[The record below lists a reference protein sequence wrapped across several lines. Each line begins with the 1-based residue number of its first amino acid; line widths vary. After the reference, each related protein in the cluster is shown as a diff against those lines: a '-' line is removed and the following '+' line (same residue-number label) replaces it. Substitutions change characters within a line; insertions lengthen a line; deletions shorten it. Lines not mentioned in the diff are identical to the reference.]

1 METVKNLNRKI
12 KPSATL
18 LEVINFNYV
27 WEEYYTLNANTA
39 ICWWWHGFARNEEEW
54 AGTFIDGKRVFTR
67 TNSGAAYFSAIKIEN
82 DIVSFWGEEYLGAR
96 YFNDNEQEQWFSDF
110 NLVPNKEVA
119 EYYYKELTDG
129 VKPEVKGLINGETYL
144 ERWETTQKTLT
155 AIFYT
160 LT

>member
-54 AGTFIDGKRVFTR
+54 AGTFIDGKRVLTQ
-67 TNSGAAYFSAIKIEN
+67 TNNGAAYFSAIKVE
-82 DIVSFWGEEYLGAR
+82 DGVVSFWGETYLGAK
-96 YFNDNEQEQWFSDF
+96 YVDSSGQEKWFSDF
-110 NLVPNKEVA
+110 NLVPNKETA
-119 EYYYKELTDG
+119 KFYYNELT
-129 VKPEVKGLINGETYL
+129 VNKKPEVEGLIDGETY
-144 ERWETTQKTLT
+144 WEKWEIKEQTLT
-155 AIFYT
+155 SIFYT